1 MDQHAESGCVNPS
14 RREGPLLW
22 TVKELADRLHIK
34 PSTLYAWAAQ
44 GKIPCVKIHGL
55 LRFRRD
61 AIEQWVA
68 SFEQTASP
76 CPSRPLRPPQYH
88 ELDPLIAAAKRE
100 VYTPRRGKTKPTSR
114 PIGKEE
120 TDGAV

>member
-1 MDQHAESGCVNPS
+1 M
-14 RREGPLLW
+14 LL
-22 TVKELADRLHIK
+22 TVKDLSRQLRIK

-44 GKIPCVKIHGL
+44 GKIPAFKIHGL

-76 CPSRPLRPPQYH
+76 RSTRPLRPTLYH

-100 VYTPRRGKTKPTSR
+100 VYTPRRGKTRPTSR
-114 PIGKEE
+114 PITKEE
-120 TDGAV
+120 MDGAV

>member
-1 MDQHAESGCVNPS
+1 MDEHAESDCLAPS
-14 RREGPLLW
+14 RRVGPLLW
-22 TVKELADRLHIK
+22 TVNGLAERLQIK

-44 GKIPCVKIHGL
+44 GKIPALKIHGV

-61 AIEQWVA
+61 TIEQWIA

-76 CPSRPLRPPQYH
+76 RPTRPLCPTQYH

-100 VYTPRRGKTKPTSR
+100 VYTPRRGKTRPKSR
-114 PIGKEE
+114 PIEKEE
-120 TDGAV
+120 MDGAV